1 MCAWVPNGGLYVR
14 YKTIFK
20 MMFGSL
26 EPRECESK
34 QAYAEY
40 LLEFF
45 ARSDW
50 VKFQQRYQKSNRPVR
65 QETYSK
71 ALAEIVNHQHSF
83 PFSGHWGAGTTSSSD
98 GQYFHVGGRGEH
110 ALELR

>member
-1 MCAWVPNGGLYVR
+1 MR

-45 ARSDW
+45 ARSDCYCVTRPSRETIYGPTREFNW
-50 VKFQQRYQKSNRPVR
+50 QRRVWQ
-65 QETYSK
+65 
-71 ALAEIVNHQHSF
+71 A
-83 PFSGHWGAGTTSSSD
+83 
-98 GQYFHVGGRGEH
+98 
-110 ALELR
+110 ALEQYERPEDAPHHLVLPIDRRVLLQFLMEAVEEVQT